1 MLNKSIHSHSQ
12 IQELVL
18 RITKSLPQFIENL
31 HWVVGLQIMPVSFF
45 LPYKFGSYEKFHN
58 EFVYSKDILDTAD
71 IQVNSMVPAI
81 KMLFDKLYGT
91 IKVSDSVEKKHVLRD
106 LSSVGQLSYDVKNNY
121 KLA

>member
-1 MLNKSIHSHSQ
+1 MLNKSIHAHSQ

-18 RITKSLPQFIENL
+18 RITKSLPQFIKNL

-45 LPYKFGSYEKFHN
+45 LPYKFGSNKKFHN
-58 EFVYSKDILDTAD
+58 ESVYSKDILDTAD

-106 LSSVGQLSYDVKNNY
+106 LSFVGQLSYDVKNNY